1 MSRKK
6 EKTIRQRVEEFVQ
19 NYDILEEARGKAT
32 AGIME
37 LIERA
42 KSPEMFCPKCDTRM
56 SIDLESG
63 ILNCF
68 SCGFKKKIELFK
80 SSPVLPVKSYIP
92 IEPNKT
98 PPDPRLLKTID
109 KLEKN
114 DTVSRKQLTP
124 SDKGESIRKLANDR
138 GATKVTKEDDEFI
151 KNSVPGAK
159 NSEIN
164 WV

>member
-1 MSRKK
+1 
-6 EKTIRQRVEEFVQ
+6 
-19 NYDILEEARGKAT
+19 
-32 AGIME
+32 
-37 LIERA
+37 
-42 KSPEMFCPKCDTRM
+42 MFCPKCDTRM

-68 SCGFKKKIELFK
+68 SCGYKQRIELLR
-80 SSPVLPVKSYIP
+80 SPPVP
-92 IEPNKT
+92 PVRGHTPVEPNKT

-114 DTVSRKQLTP
+114 DTISRKQLTP
-124 SDKGESIRKLANDR
+124 TDKGESIRKLADGR
-138 GATKVTKEDDEFI
+138 GGTKVTKEDDDFI

-159 NSEIN
+159 NAEIN